1 MKSFLSVLLLS
12 AVSMLPYAKGQH
24 EYNSLTSTQKTIVDM
39 VIDHINKKEN
49 TRHIHFEKTISPPYV
64 SNASF
69 YDYSEKCLSFH
80 FKALK
85 RI

>member
-12 AVSMLPYAKGQH
+12 AVSMLPYTKGQH
-24 EYNSLTSTQKTIVDM
+24 EYNSLTSTQKTIVDRA
-39 VIDHINKKEN
+39 IDHINKKEN
-49 TRHIHFEKTISPPYV
+49 TRHINFEKTLFPRDV

-69 YDYSEKCLSFH
+69 YDYSETRLSSH
-80 FKALK
+80 LKALK